1 MVRRAPVAVPELHP
15 LVLVP
20 LGLSAWVYY
29 PVTRAFFF
37 ADDFVHLVDLEN
49 ERTLVFLLKP
59 FGGNAFLFRNLVFLA
74 SYRLFGVDPVAFQ
87 RTVFVTHLLN
97 VALLFGVLR
106 AMTGSAW
113 LACLG
118 AALWGMSPLGVDT
131 LDWYSAFGHVLVG
144 TAMLLVLRSVIHLD
158 VAGDRI
164 PARAAV
170 TWFALLIVGSA
181 CYGPG
186 IGAALVFPV
195 VLILLLPAVW
205 RQPGLRLAFLA
216 LPVVTLAFYFGQQYL
231 FRQIGTLSVEEQVH
245 QQAALSGFS
254 AIPLFWVH
262 LLLYSSAGTILGF
275 FMPKEY
281 PSLAAWI
288 ALSALVAGTGF
299 LLWRGGA
306 RTRRYALGVAALWAG
321 IYLMIAIGRGHIY
334 ALLNVAAARA
344 ATVGRYHYAG
354 TIPLAILLCLVLR
367 EAGHL
372 PGLRAAPRSVA
383 VVLLLALALEG
394 RHASGFRIDTRP
406 YVHDYFLYT
415 KQDLASQ
422 IAAAPRE
429 TPLYLEN
436 QKTPWPVLGVAIPE
450 RLVPGRAAVF
460 LLTRSASKL
469 EDRDVRF
476 IERDPDVL
484 DWYREE
490 HPDTPLARLLV
501 APEETPA
508 SP

>member
-1 MVRRAPVAVPELHP
+1 MVRRALTALPELHP

-20 LGLSAWVYY
+20 LGLSAWIYY
-29 PVTRAFFF
+29 PITRAFFF
-37 ADDFVHLVDLEN
+37 ADDFVHLVELEN
-49 ERTLVFLLKP
+49 ERTLVFLLRP

-74 SYRLFGVDPVAFQ
+74 SYRLFGLDPVAFQ
-87 RTVFVTHLLN
+87 RTVLITHLLN
-97 VALLFGVLR
+97 VALLFGLLR
-106 AMTGSAW
+106 TMTGSAW

-118 AALWGMSPLGVDT
+118 AALWGVSPLGVDT
-131 LDWYSAFGHVLVG
+131 LDWYSMFGHVLVG
-144 TAMLLVLRSVIHLD
+144 AAMLLVLRSVIRLD

-164 PARAAV
+164 PARTAV
-170 TWFALLIVGSA
+170 AWFALMLVASA

-195 VLILLLPAVW
+195 VLIILLPAVW

-216 LPVVTLAFYFGQQYL
+216 LPVVTLAFYFGLRYL
-231 FRQIGTLSVEEQVH
+231 YRQIGTLSIEELVH
-245 QQAALSGFS
+245 QQAALSGFG
-254 AIPLFWVH
+254 AIPLFWTH
-262 LLLYSSAGTILGF
+262 LLSYSAAGTILGF
-275 FMPKEY
+275 FMPKPY
-281 PSLAAWI
+281 PNPASLI
-288 ALSALVAGTGF
+288 AVSALLVGTG
-299 LLWRGGA
+299 LVLWRGTA
-306 RTRRYALGVAALWAG
+306 RTRRYGLGMAALWAG
-321 IYLMIAIGRGHIY
+321 VYLMVAIGRGHIY
-334 ALLNVAAARA
+334 ALLNVPPATAAA
-344 ATVGRYHYAG
+344 VGRYHYAG
-354 TIPLAILLCLVLR
+354 TIPLVVLVCLVLR

-372 PGLRAAPRSVA
+372 PVLRAVPRGVA
-383 VVLLLALALEG
+383 VVLLLALVLEG

-436 QKTPWPVLGVAIPE
+436 QKTPLPVLGVAIPE

-484 DWYREE
+484 DWYRER
-490 HPDTPLARLLV
+490 PDTPLARLLV
-501 APEETPA
+501 APEEAPA

>member
-1 MVRRAPVAVPELHP
+1 MIRRAPAALPELHP

-20 LGLSAWVYY
+20 LALSGWIYY
-29 PVTRAFFF
+29 PITRAFFF

-49 ERTLVFLLKP
+49 ERTLAFLLKP

-74 SYRLFGVDPVAFQ
+74 SYHLFGVDPVAFQ
-87 RTVFVTHLLN
+87 RTVLITHLLN
-97 VALLFGVLR
+97 VALFFGLLR
-106 AMTGSAW
+106 AMTGSVW

-118 AALWGMSPLGVDT
+118 AAVWGMSPLAVDS

-144 TAMLLVLRSVIHLD
+144 TAMLLVLRSVIRLD

-164 PARAAV
+164 SVRTAV
-170 TWFALLIVGSA
+170 AWFVLLLVGSA

-186 IGAALVFPV
+186 IGAALVFPG

-231 FRQIGTLSVEEQVH
+231 YRQIGTLSIEEEVH
-245 QQAALSGFS
+245 QQAALSGFG
-254 AIPLFWVH
+254 AIPLFWTH
-262 LLLYSSAGTILGF
+262 LLSYSAAGTILGF
-275 FMPKEY
+275 FMPKPY
-281 PSLAAWI
+281 PSPASRI
-288 ALSALVAGTGF
+288 AVSALAAGTGF
-299 LLWRGGA
+299 LLWRGAA
-306 RTRRYALGVAALWAG
+306 RTRRYALGMAALWAG
-321 IYLMIAIGRGHIY
+321 VYLMIAIGRGHIY
-334 ALLNVAAARA
+334 ALMNVPAATAAA
-344 ATVGRYHYAG
+344 VGRYHYAG
-354 TIPLAILLCLVLR
+354 TIPLAALVCLVLR
-367 EAGHL
+367 EVGHL
-372 PGLRAAPRSVA
+372 PVLRAVPRSVA
-383 VVLLLALALEG
+383 VVLSLALVLEG
-394 RHASGFRIDTRP
+394 RQASGFRIDTRP

-415 KQDLASQ
+415 KQDLATQ

-436 QKTPWPVLGVAIPE
+436 SKTPWPVLGVAIPE

-469 EDRDVRF
+469 DDRDVRF

-484 DWYREE
+484 DWYRDE

-501 APEETPA
+501 APEEAPA